1 MITSFL
7 EYLVLERKYSNH
19 TVTAYK
25 KDISS
30 FYEFCNDEYELKSL
44 KDVNYSQIRSWIIK
58 LVDEGISNNSIN
70 RKVSSLKSFYKFL
83 QKAEQ
88 IKSNPLIKHKSLKV
102 AKKVQV
108 PFTSKEIN
116 EVIDNLEAEND
127 FKSLRNKLI
136 VELFYSTGMRRAEL
150 INLKHEAINFQSKTV
165 KVLGKRNKE
174 RLIPLIASV
183 LKTIEEYLS
192 FKKEILTDTDYL
204 FVTEKGKKIYE
215 TLVYRI
221 INNYFSHV
229 STKVKKSPHI
239 LRHSFATHL
248 LNQGADL
255 NSVKELL
262 GHSSLASTQVY
273 THNSLEKIKQVYNQ
287 AHPRSHKK
295 WNYMKVYIQSVNFNA
310 DSDLLKYIESKVES
324 LSKFHDKIIDAE
336 VFLKVQSTSDKE
348 NKISE
353 IKINI
358 PGSELIV
365 KKETKSFEEGISIGV
380 DSLKRQLKKSK
391 EKLRNSVSL

>member
-1 MITSFL
+1 MIASFL
-7 EYLVLERKYSNH
+7 EYLVLERKYSKH

-25 KDISS
+25 KDIGS
-30 FYEFCNDEYELKSL
+30 FQAFCVDEFETDNLKE
-44 KDVNYSQIRSWIIK
+44 VNYSQIRSWIVK

-83 QKAEQ
+83 QKTEQ
-88 IKSNPLIKHKSLKV
+88 IKSNPLAKHKSLKV

-116 EVIDNLEAEND
+116 EVLGNLEVGDD
-127 FKSLRNKLI
+127 FKSIRNKLI

-150 INLKHEAINFQSKTV
+150 VNLKLNAVDFQSKTI

-174 RLIPLIASV
+174 RLIPLIPSV
-183 LKTIEEYLS
+183 INTLYEYLV
-192 FKKEILTDTDYL
+192 FRKEITSNNDSL
-204 FVTEKGKKIYE
+204 FITEKGKKIYE
-215 TLVYRI
+215 TLVYRV
-221 INNYFSHV
+221 INNYFSVV

-273 THNSLEKIKQVYNQ
+273 THNSLEKIKRVYNQ

-295 WNYMKVYIQSVNFNA
+295 
-310 DSDLLKYIESKVES
+310 
-324 LSKFHDKIIDAE
+324 
-336 VFLKVQSTSDKE
+336 
-348 NKISE
+348 
-353 IKINI
+353 
-358 PGSELIV
+358 
-365 KKETKSFEEGISIGV
+365 
-380 DSLKRQLKKSK
+380 
-391 EKLRNSVSL
+391 

>member
-1 MITSFL
+1 MINSFL

-25 KDISS
+25 KDITS
-30 FYEFCNDEYELKSL
+30 FFEFCVDEFETDNL
-44 KDVNYSQIRSWIIK
+44 KDVNYSQIRSWIVK

-83 QKAEQ
+83 QKTEQ
-88 IKSNPLIKHKSLKV
+88 VKSNPLAKHKSLKV

-108 PFTSKEIN
+108 PFTSKEID
-116 EVIDNLEAEND
+116 EVIESLELGKD
-127 FKSLRNKLI
+127 FKSIRNKLI
-136 VELFYSTGMRRAEL
+136 VELFYSTGMRRSEL
-150 INLKHEAINFQSKTV
+150 IHLKISSINFQSRTI

-174 RLIPLIASV
+174 RLIPLIPSV
-183 LKTIEEYLS
+183 LKTVEEYLNV
-192 FKKEILTDTDYL
+192 KKEIITDNDFL
-204 FVTEKGKKIYE
+204 FISEKGNKIYE
-215 TLVYRI
+215 TLVYRV
-221 INNYFSHV
+221 INNYFSNV

-273 THNSLEKIKQVYNQ
+273 THNSLEKIKKVYNQ

-295 WNYMKVYIQSVNFNA
+295 
-310 DSDLLKYIESKVES
+310 
-324 LSKFHDKIIDAE
+324 
-336 VFLKVQSTSDKE
+336 
-348 NKISE
+348 
-353 IKINI
+353 
-358 PGSELIV
+358 
-365 KKETKSFEEGISIGV
+365 
-380 DSLKRQLKKSK
+380 
-391 EKLRNSVSL
+391 